1 MPLDLVLFHAL
12 GRTYKPTRQPSV
24 NRLPTADRLT
34 ADSRFSRFVFL
45 PRTAKRE
52 TCRPHS
58 SSADVYNPPPCW
70 PRSVLYFPVV
80 VGLRWAGIES
90 SMRGPS
96 SPRCLPRPA
105 LAVWAMTF
113 LIGVARAAEPT
124 PVEIT
129 SPLPYGSD
137 PINYFAESSDDAII
151 RLQKRFDAG
160 ELSFVNHKH
169 SGHLLD
175 LLRVLEV
182 PVESQTLVFSKTS
195 LNQPLI
201 GPKNPRAI
209 YFNDDVT
216 IGWVPGA
223 VAIEIALQDAQ
234 KGTVFYTLPV
244 HRNED
249 ETASIKFRRDTRCTS
264 CHVGARTLNVP
275 GHIVGSFLTAANGQ
289 PREGFSSI
297 NHSTEFEKRWGGWY
311 VSGRAPD
318 LVHFGNLIGEED
330 AQRHKD
336 QPSFRGAVED
346 LTTLIDLQ
354 KYPTAHSDA
363 VALLVFNHQM
373 HFYNLVNRVR
383 FEHRLNRRSDAE
395 EQLVRYALMEDEAL
409 LAGPVTGS
417 TKFAEVYQLLGPR
430 DAQGRSLRQ
439 LDLTTKLFKYS
450 VSPLI
455 ISRSFQSLPDEVKAR
470 LGERLNTE
478 LARRTDTTTQEIVR
492 RTIRGW
498 PK

>member
-1 MPLDLVLFHAL
+1 
-12 GRTYKPTRQPSV
+12 
-24 NRLPTADRLT
+24 
-34 ADSRFSRFVFL
+34 
-45 PRTAKRE
+45 
-52 TCRPHS
+52 
-58 SSADVYNPPPCW
+58 
-70 PRSVLYFPVV
+70 
-80 VGLRWAGIES
+80 
-90 SMRGPS
+90 MRGLS
-96 SPRCLPRPA
+96 SPRCLTFQA
-105 LAVWAMTF
+105 LAVSAMAF
-113 LIGVARAAEPT
+113 LIGAARAAEPI

-129 SPLPYGSD
+129 SPLPYGPD
-137 PINYFAESSDDAII
+137 PINYFAESIDDDVLL
-151 RLQKRFDAG
+151 LQKRLDAG
-160 ELSFVNHKH
+160 ELSFANRQH

-182 PVESQTLVFSKTS
+182 PLESQTLVFSKTS

-223 VAIEIALQDAQ
+223 AAIEIALQDAR

-244 HRNED
+244 HRDED
-249 ETASIKFRRDTRCTS
+249 ETAPIKFRRDTRCTA
-264 CHVGARTLNVP
+264 CHVSTRTLNVP

-297 NHSTEFEKRWGGWY
+297 NHTTRFEKRWGGWY

-318 LVHFGNLIGEED
+318 LVHFGNLIGEAD

-336 QPSFRGAVED
+336 EPSFRGAVED

-363 VALLVFNHQM
+363 VALLVLDHQM
-373 HFYNLVNRVR
+373 HFDNLVNRVS

-395 EQLVRYALMEDEAL
+395 EQLVRYALMEDEAP

-417 TKFAEVYQLLGPR
+417 TKFAEVYQSLGPR
-430 DAQGRSLRQ
+430 DSEGRSLKQ

-455 ISRSFQSLPDEVKAR
+455 ASRSCLSLPAEVKAR
-470 LGERLNTE
+470 LHKRLLNE
-478 LARRTDTTTQEIVR
+478 LSQRADPTALEIVR
-492 RTIRGW
+492 QVFDDR
-498 PK
+498 PQ

>member
-1 MPLDLVLFHAL
+1 
-12 GRTYKPTRQPSV
+12 
-24 NRLPTADRLT
+24 
-34 ADSRFSRFVFL
+34 
-45 PRTAKRE
+45 
-52 TCRPHS
+52 
-58 SSADVYNPPPCW
+58 
-70 PRSVLYFPVV
+70 
-80 VGLRWAGIES
+80 
-90 SMRGPS
+90 MRGPS
-96 SPRCLPRPA
+96 SPRCLPRLA

-113 LIGVARAAEPT
+113 LIGVARAVEPT

-137 PINYFAESSDDAII
+137 PINYFTESSDDAVV
-151 RLQKRFDAG
+151 RLQQRLDAG
-160 ELSFVNHKH
+160 ELSFANHKH

-223 VAIEIALQDAQ
+223 AAIEIALQDAQ

-249 ETASIKFRRDTRCTS
+249 EAASIKFRRDTRCTS

-275 GHIVGSFLTAANGQ
+275 GHIVGSFLTTASGQ

-297 NHSTEFEKRWGGWY
+297 NHTTGIEKRWGGWY
-311 VSGRAPD
+311 VSGRAPG
-318 LVHFGNLIGEED
+318 LVHFGNLIDEQD

-336 QPSFRGAVED
+336 DPAFRGAVED
-346 LTTLIDLQ
+346 LTTLVDLP
-354 KYPTAHSDA
+354 KYPTSHSDA

-373 HFYNLVNRVR
+373 HFYNLVNRVS

-395 EQLVRYALMEDEAL
+395 EQLVRYVLMEDEAP
-409 LAGPVTGS
+409 LAGPITGS
-417 TKFAEVYQLLGPR
+417 TKFAEVYQSLGPP

-439 LDLTTKLFKYS
+439 LDLTKKLFKFD

-455 ISRSFQSLPDEVKAR
+455 ASRSFQSLPDEVKAR
-470 LGERLNTE
+470 LSERLDAE
-478 LARRTDTTTQEIVR
+478 LMKRTDATAREIVR
-492 RTIRGW
+492 QTISGW

>member
-1 MPLDLVLFHAL
+1 
-12 GRTYKPTRQPSV
+12 
-24 NRLPTADRLT
+24 
-34 ADSRFSRFVFL
+34 
-45 PRTAKRE
+45 
-52 TCRPHS
+52 
-58 SSADVYNPPPCW
+58 
-70 PRSVLYFPVV
+70 
-80 VGLRWAGIES
+80 
-90 SMRGPS
+90 MRGPS

-129 SPLPYGSD
+129 SPLPYGPD
-137 PINYFAESSDDAII
+137 PINYFTESSDDAVV
-151 RLQKRFDAG
+151 RLQQRLDAG
-160 ELSFVNHKH
+160 ELSFSNHKH

-223 VAIEIALQDAQ
+223 VAIEIALQDTQ

-244 HRNED
+244 HRSED
-249 ETASIKFRRDTRCTS
+249 ETAPLRFRRDTRCTS

-275 GHIVGSFLTAANGQ
+275 GHIVGSFLTTASGQ

-297 NHSTEFEKRWGGWY
+297 NHSTEIEKRWGGWY

-318 LVHFGNLIGEED
+318 LVHFGNLIGEAD
-330 AQRHKD
+330 AERHKD
-336 QPSFRGAVED
+336 EPSFRGAVED
-346 LTTLIDLQ
+346 LTTLIDLER
-354 KYPTAHSDA
+354 YPTPHSDA
-363 VALLVFNHQM
+363 VALLVLNHQM
-373 HFYNLVNRVR
+373 HFNNLVNRVS

-395 EQLVRYALMEDEAL
+395 EQLVRYALMEDEAP

-417 TKFAEVYQLLGPR
+417 TKFAEVYQSLGPR

-455 ISRSFQSLPDEVKAR
+455 AAHSFGSLPVDVKVRLHKRLRDELSQRADPTA
-470 LGERLNTE
+470 LE
-478 LARRTDTTTQEIVR
+478 LVR
-492 RTIRGW
+492 QIIDDG
-498 PK
+498 PP